1 MSRVLQIITA
11 DVWSLEY
18 NGGCGLSPRYSPAG
32 VRRQRF
38 DVEQVL
44 MIDDDIE
51 LCSMLE
57 DYLVRHGF
65 AVTAEH
71 NGELGLHRA
80 LTGEFSMI
88 LLDVMLPGLDGFEVL
103 RRLRTSSQVS
113 VLLLTARGEDI
124 DRIVGLEIGAD
135 DYLPKPFNP
144 RELLARIRAILR
156 RTAANRTARGG
167 NLTGIKHLSVGGIE
181 LDSGARTASCNGV
194 ELDLTNVEFELLGA
208 LMGAPGQILTREH
221 LTELVLDRRFNPFD
235 RSLDMHV
242 SRLRRK
248 LDDAAKLGD
257 QIKTIRSVGYQL
269 AVPVAH
275 QSPQGQGDSSN
286 STGTSGTSMNSL
298 GRSAHAGREF

>member
-1 MSRVLQIITA
+1 MA
-11 DVWSLEY
+11 K
-18 NGGCGLSPRYSPAG
+18 AK
-32 VRRQRF
+32 RQT
-38 DVEQVL
+38 VEPIL
-44 MIDDDIE
+44 LIDDDIE

-65 AVTAEH
+65 TVTAEH
-71 NGELGLHRA
+71 NGQLGLHRA
-80 LTGEFSMI
+80 LTGDFSI
-88 LLDVMLPGLDGFEVL
+88 VLLDVMLPGLDGFEVL

-113 VLLLTARGEDI
+113 VLLLTARGDDI

-156 RTAANRTARGG
+156 RSAASRPAAAQG
-167 NLTGIKHLSVGGIE
+167 NTGIRHLAVGGIE
-181 LDSGARTASCNGV
+181 LDTGSRTATCLGV
-194 ELDLTNVEFELLGA
+194 ELELTNVEFELLGA

-221 LTELVLDRRFNPFD
+221 LTEIVLERQFNPFD

-248 LDDAAKLGD
+248 LDDAAQLGD

-269 AVPVAH
+269 AVPA
-275 QSPQGQGDSSN
+275 
-286 STGTSGTSMNSL
+286 SGSHPPANPTA
-298 GRSAHAGREF
+298 SATRES

>member
-1 MSRVLQIITA
+1 LLRRALRMLVEPVL
-11 DVWSLEY
+11 L
-18 NGGCGLSPRYSPAG
+18 
-32 VRRQRF
+32 
-38 DVEQVL
+38 
-44 MIDDDIE
+44 IDDDIE

-57 DYLVRHGF
+57 DYLTRHGF
-65 AVTAEH
+65 AVTMEH

-80 LTGEFSMI
+80 LTGEFAI
-88 LLDVMLPGLDGFEVL
+88 VLLDVMLPGLDGFEVL

-156 RTAANRTARGG
+156 RSAASKPAR
-167 NLTGIKHLSVGGIE
+167 TGIKHLSVAGIE
-181 LDSGARTASCNGV
+181 LDTGARTASCNGV
-194 ELDLTNVEFELLGA
+194 ELELTNVEFELLGA
-208 LMGAPGQILTREH
+208 LMQAPGQILTREH
-221 LTELVLDRRFNPFD
+221 LTESVLDRRFNPFD

-269 AVPVAH
+269 ALPV
-275 QSPQGQGDSSN
+275 
-286 STGTSGTSMNSL
+286 SGGATQT
-298 GRSAHAGREF
+298 GRES

>member
-1 MSRVLQIITA
+1 M
-11 DVWSLEY
+11 
-18 NGGCGLSPRYSPAG
+18 
-32 VRRQRF
+32 F
-38 DVEQVL
+38 VEPIL
-44 MIDDDIE
+44 LIDDDIE

-65 AVTAEH
+65 AVTMEH
-71 NGELGLHRA
+71 HGELGLHRA
-80 LTGEFSMI
+80 LTGEYAI
-88 LLDVMLPGLDGFEVL
+88 VLLDVMLPGLDGFEVL

-156 RTAANRTARGG
+156 RTAANRQSQGG
-167 NLTGIKHLSVGGIE
+167 NKPTIKHLSVGEIE
-181 LDSGARTASCNGV
+181 LDSGARTVVCHGV
-194 ELDLTNVEFELLGA
+194 QLDLTNVEFELLGA
-208 LMGAPGQILTREH
+208 LMSAPGQILTREH

-248 LDDAAKLGD
+248 LDEAANQGD
-257 QIKTIRSVGYQL
+257 QIKTIRSMGYQL
-269 AVPVAH
+269 AVPINPA
-275 QSPQGQGDSSN
+275 
-286 STGTSGTSMNSL
+286 STSVNATGGPNP
-298 GRSAHAGREF
+298 SARAERGN

>member
-1 MSRVLQIITA
+1 VEPVLI
-11 DVWSLEY
+11 
-18 NGGCGLSPRYSPAG
+18 
-32 VRRQRF
+32 
-38 DVEQVL
+38 
-44 MIDDDIE
+44 IDDDIE

-65 AVTAEH
+65 AVSMEH

-80 LTGEFSMI
+80 LTGEFAI
-88 LLDVMLPGLDGFEVL
+88 VLLDVMLPGLDGFEVL

-144 RELLARIRAILR
+144 RELLARVRAILR
-156 RTAANRTARGG
+156 RSAANRQGRNGTI
-167 NLTGIKHLSVGGIE
+167 TTIKHLCVGGIE
-181 LDSGARTASCNGV
+181 LDSGARTATCNGV

-208 LMGAPGQILTREH
+208 LMGSPGQILTREH
-221 LTELVLDRRFNPFD
+221 LTEVVLDRRFNPFD

-269 AVPVAH
+269 AVPVTH
-275 QSPQGQGDSSN
+275 PSPSSGAAGSSN
-286 STGTSGTSMNSL
+286 ATGHG
-298 GRSAHAGREF
+298 AHAGREN

>member
-1 MSRVLQIITA
+1 VEPVLL
-11 DVWSLEY
+11 V
-18 NGGCGLSPRYSPAG
+18 
-32 VRRQRF
+32 
-38 DVEQVL
+38 
-44 MIDDDIE
+44 DDDTE

-57 DYLVRHGF
+57 DYLTRHGF
-65 AVTAEH
+65 TVTTENH
-71 NGELGLHRA
+71 GERGLNRA
-80 LTGEFSMI
+80 LTGEFSI
-88 LLDVMLPGLDGFEVL
+88 VLLDVMLPGLDGFEVL

-156 RTAANRTARGG
+156 RTAANRSTKISAE
-167 NLTGIKHLSVGGIE
+167 TSIKHLSVAGIE

-194 ELDLTNVEFELLGA
+194 KLDLTNVEFELLGA
-208 LMGAPGQILTREH
+208 LMGSPGQILTREH
-221 LTELVLDRRFNPFD
+221 LTECVLDRRFNPFD

-248 LDDAAKLGD
+248 LDDAAGLGD

-269 AVPVAH
+269 ALPVAPTTPH
-275 QSPQGQGDSSN
+275 AVPHTVP
-286 STGTSGTSMNSL
+286 STSRT
-298 GRSAHAGREF
+298 GREN